1 MKNSAKTRR
10 MKVYS
15 KILKRR
21 EKLAWN
27 YMVTF
32 PEIRLMGKW
41 LQECGFE
48 PGQEINIAT
57 ASRKLVITI
66 EPQREEN
73 EATIPEK
80 ASKKRKKS
88 AVK

>member
-1 MKNSAKTRR
+1 
-10 MKVYS
+10 
-15 KILKRR
+15 
-21 EKLAWN
+21 
-27 YMVTF
+27 
-32 PEIRLMGKW
+32 MGKW

-73 EATIPEK
+73 EAIIPEK
-80 ASKKRKKS
+80 ASKKRKKPV
-88 AVK
+88 VK